1 MADILYICCMY
12 FDVLIAQDVRQ
23 EYLRLLEL
31 HRYADDEVA
40 DDRSLFLSVCLS
52 MPVSSLSVC
61 LSLFLSLSLSY
72 DGSVP
77 MTVCRRDFTE
87 KGF

>member
-31 HRYADDEVA
+31 HRHADDEVA

-61 LSLFLSLSLSY
+61 LSVSLSLSLSFLRWVGA
-72 DGSVP
+72 DDSLP
-77 MTVCRRDFTE
+77 P
-87 KGF
+87 GFH

>member
-1 MADILYICCMY
+1 MADILYIRCMY

-31 HRYADDEVA
+31 HRHADDEVA

-52 MPVSSLSVC
+52 ISACFVSVC
-61 LSLFLSLSLSY
+61 LSVSLSLSLLRWVGADDSL
-72 DGSVP
+72 P
-77 MTVCRRDFTE
+77 P
-87 KGF
+87 GFH